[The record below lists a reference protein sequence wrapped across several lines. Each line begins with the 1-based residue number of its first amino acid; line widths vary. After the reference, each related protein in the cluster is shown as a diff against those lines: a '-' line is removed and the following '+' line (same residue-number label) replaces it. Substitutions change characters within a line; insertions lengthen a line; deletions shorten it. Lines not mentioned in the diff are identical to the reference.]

1 MKSLGLGWL
10 KTDHINKS
18 KKVKKMTTKLEKL
31 FVHTSAKTL
40 SSIMKKY
47 KMDFEMCGYDI
58 VWKHLTLILES
69 KI

>member
-1 MKSLGLGWL
+1 
-10 KTDHINKS
+10 
-18 KKVKKMTTKLEKL
+18 MTTKLEKL
-31 FVHTSAKTL
+31 FENTSAKIL

-58 VWKHLTLILES
+58 VWNHLTLILES